1 MYDCFD
7 AIGRLVLWHVVEC
20 SVVLL
25 HVPSDGFAEIAV
37 VDECG
42 LGSSIVGVDVFH
54 SEVVGG
60 EILLGHSK
68 LGYQDRIRI
77 PSTRNKRVL
86 PLKS

>member
-25 HVPSDGFAEIAV
+25 HVLSDGFAEIAV

-42 LGSSIVGVDVFH
+42 LGASVVGVDVVDG
-54 SEVVGG
+54 EVVGG
-60 EILLGHSK
+60 EVLLGDS
-68 LGYQDRIRI
+68 
-77 PSTRNKRVL
+77 
-86 PLKS
+86 

>member
-1 MYDCFD
+1 MNNSLN
-7 AIGRLVLWHVVEC
+7 ILSGLISRHIVEC